1 VSETGQP
8 VEPPY
13 PAELAEAWETGGEPL
28 VIRPIR
34 PEDAEEHKAFFH
46 RLSPEDIRYRFF
58 SPLREL
64 SSERMARMT
73 QVDYQHEMAFIA
85 QRNSDGETVGV
96 ARLASEDDPASAE
109 FAIIV
114 QPDIKGKGV
123 GTHLMHRLIEWA
135 RGQGIR
141 EIFGLVLADN
151 RPMLAFVRGLG
162 FTLRHPPGGGDVL
175 EARLRLN

>member
-1 VSETGQP
+1 M
-8 VEPPY
+8 
-13 PAELAEAWETGGEPL
+13 WETDGEPL

-34 PEDAEEHKAFFH
+34 PEDAKEHQAFFH

-58 SPLREL
+58 APLREV
-64 SSERMARMT
+64 SPQWMARMT

-85 QRNSDGETVGV
+85 QRQSDGETVGV
-96 ARLASEDDPASAE
+96 ARLMSEDDPATAE

-123 GTHLMHRLIEWA
+123 ATHLVHRLIEWA
-135 RGQGIR
+135 RRQGIR

-151 RPMLAFVRGLG
+151 RPMLAFVRSLG
-162 FTLRHPPGGGDVL
+162 FTLHHRPGGGDVL
-175 EARLRLN
+175 EARLRLD

>member
-1 VSETGQP
+1 MA
-8 VEPPY
+8 PY

-28 VIRPIR
+28 IIRPIR
-34 PEDAEEHKAFFH
+34 PEDAEEHQAFFH

-58 SPLREL
+58 APLREL
-64 SSERMARMT
+64 SPERVARMT
-73 QVDYQHEMAFIA
+73 QVDYRHEMAFIA
-85 QRNSDGETVGV
+85 QRQSDGETVGV

-123 GTHLMHRLIEWA
+123 GTHLVHRLIEWA

-141 EIFGLVLADN
+141 EIFGRVLADN
-151 RPMLAFVRGLG
+151 RPMLAFARGLG
-162 FTLRHPPGGGDVL
+162 FTLHHLPDGGDVL
-175 EARLRLN
+175 EARLRLD